1 MACGSI
7 SISEGTMRFHTILAA
22 LILSPIVA
30 CDLAVAAD
38 AFVATVQEAL
48 VPVHEA
54 AAGDADKKDKKQ
66 DGEKKAT
73 DGKDKAKD
81 GKDKEE
87 PSKCMHCGAT
97 CGLEAVCVCECG
109 TKKTPK
115 TEYEAKCDPICVPRC
130 SGLPWPFSRCHRG
143 AGCTD
148 CQSDACRAWVRH
160 RKTLVRE
167 TKDEEVSVIE
177 RKVKYVCRRCAATG
191 KTGCCGD
198 EPAKHGGW
206 WPHWLRW

>member
-1 MACGSI
+1 VVSG
-7 SISEGTMRFHTILAA
+7 
-22 LILSPIVA
+22 
-30 CDLAVAAD
+30 LAVAAD
-38 AFVATVQEAL
+38 AVVVT
-48 VPVHEA
+48 
-54 AAGDADKKDKKQ
+54 DK
-66 DGEKKAT
+66 EKK
-73 DGKDKAKD
+73 
-81 GKDKEE
+81 KEE
-87 PSKCMHCGAT
+87 SQKEENKKEKEKSKKEFPTCMHCGAR

-109 TKKTPK
+109 TKKKPN

-130 SGLPWPFSRCHRG
+130 SGLPWPFSRCRHG
-143 AGCTD
+143 GGCTD

-160 RKTLVRE
+160 RKTLVKE

-177 RKVKYVCRRCAATG
+177 RKVKYVCCRCAATG